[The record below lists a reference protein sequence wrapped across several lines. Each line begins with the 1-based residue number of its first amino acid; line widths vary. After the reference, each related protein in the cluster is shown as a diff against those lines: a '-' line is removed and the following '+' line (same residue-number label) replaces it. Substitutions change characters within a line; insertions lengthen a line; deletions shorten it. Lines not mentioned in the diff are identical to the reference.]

1 MIQKGHHTSRPKA
14 IIHGIGTVNP
24 ESSMYQKDMLDLFL
38 NHDGFHTV
46 QSKTKKRN
54 DFLKAVFA
62 GSMIEKRHIAC
73 PNFLI
78 RGDDIGIVMKQVR
91 EIGLPLTVEGSKRA
105 MTEAGVEAQDIK
117 KLIFVTSTDLIAPG
131 IDSMLVEQLGL
142 AKDTPRANIFFMG
155 CAAAITA
162 LTTAKDFCVA
172 NPEEKCLVVCLELF
186 TFHTGHD
193 EGNDMAVYTS
203 LFGDGCAA
211 MVLSGEYENNAKDKW
226 AIEGNYSYMIPD
238 SANAITMSL
247 MDKGLTGTL
256 DVKVPK
262 VIQKNMKA
270 FMEGYNSKFGIN
282 DPDHW
287 CVHPGGPAI
296 LKAVQA
302 ALGIT
307 DEELEHSWEC
317 LKQFGNMSSAT
328 VCFILERM
336 RKLKETKKDD
346 TMIMIAFGPGVWIES
361 LFLVKQ

>member
-1 MIQKGHHTSRPKA
+1 MHKIPAMLQKGHHASRPKA
-14 IIHGIGTVNP
+14 IIHGVGTVNP

-62 GSMIEKRHIAC
+62 GSMIEKRHITC

-91 EIGLPLTVEGSKRA
+91 EVGLPLTVEGSKRA
-105 MTEAGVEAQDIK
+105 MREAGVEAQDIK

-186 TFHTGHD
+186 TFHAGHD
-193 EGNDMAVYTS
+193 EGNDMAVYMS
-203 LFGDGCAA
+203 LFGDGC
-211 MVLSGEYENNAKDKW
+211 G
-226 AIEGNYSYMIPD
+226 I
-238 SANAITMSL
+238 
-247 MDKGLTGTL
+247 
-256 DVKVPK
+256 
-262 VIQKNMKA
+262 VI
-270 FMEGYNSKFGIN
+270 SK
-282 DPDHW
+282 
-287 CVHPGGPAI
+287 
-296 LKAVQA
+296 
-302 ALGIT
+302 
-307 DEELEHSWEC
+307 
-317 LKQFGNMSSAT
+317 
-328 VCFILERM
+328 
-336 RKLKETKKDD
+336 
-346 TMIMIAFGPGVWIES
+346 
-361 LFLVKQ
+361 